1 MDSARRSA
9 LVAGVAAALLVSCAA
24 SGSGDA
30 PPPSHRLTPD
40 EVTRLFTE
48 WACPRRPDL
57 ASPLARLTPLAV
69 DPESQPLSQGGR
81 WIVFTSVGSVSFRE
95 STRTFEPS
103 EQAARSILGLQ
114 GTDSCRP

>member
-1 MDSARRSA
+1 M
-9 LVAGVAAALLVSCAA
+9 VAGVTVALLTSCAG

-30 PPPSHRLTPD
+30 PPPTHRLTPD

-48 WACPRRPDL
+48 WACPGRPSL
-57 ASPLARLTPLAV
+57 ARPLARLTPLAV

-81 WIVFTSVGSVSFRE
+81 WIVLTTVGSVSFRE
-95 STRTFEPS
+95 STLTFEPS
-103 EQAARSILGLQ
+103 EQAARPILDLQ